1 MLRMQGDGLGGV
13 RGRSCQ
19 KPCPRQ
25 QPLLWDPGVALSV
38 TDNPGLGTDHCFP
51 SAPGRAEPGRWKKV
65 PKASDTQGALLRGTR
80 AAR

>member
-38 TDNPGLGTDHCFP
+38 TDNPGLGTDHCFLPHLGEP
-51 SAPGRAEPGRWKKV
+51 SLDGGRRCPRRQ
-65 PKASDTQGALLRGTR
+65 THRALC
-80 AAR
+80 